1 MVKIV
6 EMAKK
11 KSIMKSLT
19 NLIIEMYVIK
29 LTFPGWLYK
38 EERSEN
44 RDGTP

>member
-6 EMAKK
+6 KMAKK

-29 LTFPGWLYK
+29 LTFPG
-38 EERSEN
+38 
-44 RDGTP
+44 